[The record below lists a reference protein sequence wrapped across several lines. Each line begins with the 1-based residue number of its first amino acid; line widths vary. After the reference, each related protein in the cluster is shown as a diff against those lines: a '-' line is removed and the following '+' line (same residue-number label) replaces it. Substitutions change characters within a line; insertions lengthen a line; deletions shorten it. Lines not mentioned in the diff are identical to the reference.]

1 MKEKLNKFGLSYFK
15 VILTSSLC
23 LFCLGSL
30 VYVALTSNELFS
42 YFYCIATFFFVAL
55 PLALSIV
62 FKWKMSNLF
71 YIIFT
76 IYAFGPILG
85 AVYNFYY
92 HISWWDIFLH
102 VTAGAVFA
110 AVGTKLAENLNKG
123 NNTNF
128 VFGAIFGVLFS
139 ISIAVVWEFFEFGSD
154 CLLNSD
160 MQADTVITDIFT
172 KINRTDG
179 LTDVFENITITTV
192 NGESLNIEGYLDIG
206 LIDTMW
212 DMITET
218 IGAVVVFLFI
228 VLTKNKFPLI
238 KSTSKQSQ

>member
-1 MKEKLNKFGLSYFK
+1 MKEKLSKFGLNYFK
-15 VILTSSLC
+15 VIFTSVLC
-23 LFCLGSL
+23 LFCLGSII
-30 VYVALTSNELFS
+30 YVALTSNELFS
-42 YFYCIATFFFVAL
+42 YFYCIATFCFVLL
-55 PLALSIV
+55 PLALSIT

-71 YIIFT
+71 YIVFT
-76 IYAFGPILG
+76 IYTFGPILG

-110 AVGTKLAENLNKG
+110 AVGTMLAEHLNRG
-123 NNTNF
+123 NKTNF
-128 VFGAIFGVLFS
+128 ILVAMFGLLLS
-139 ISIAVVWEFFEFGSD
+139 IGIAVFWEFFEYGSD
-154 CLLNSD
+154 ALLNSD
-160 MQADTVITDIFT
+160 MQADTIITDIYT

-192 NGESLNIEGYLDIG
+192 NGESLNIAGYLDIG

-228 VLTKNKFPLI
+228 LFTKNKFPLI
-238 KSTSKQSQ
+238 KSVNQ